1 MSGAFFC
8 EKNRAI
14 RLPKI
19 RAPRVMVKFS
29 DKTKTGAPRPYPDSR
44 AVKNASRLT
53 GIAYDESVLRV
64 AVALLFGL

>member
-8 EKNRAI
+8 EKNRDI

-19 RAPRVMVKFS
+19 SALRVMVKLR
-29 DKTKTGAPRPYPDSR
+29 DKTKIGAPRLYPDSR

-53 GIAYDESVLRV
+53 GMAHAESVLRG
-64 AVALLFGL
+64 AVAILVGL

>member
-8 EKNRAI
+8 EKNRDI

-19 RAPRVMVKFS
+19 SALSVIVKLS
-29 DKTKTGAPRPYPDSR
+29 DRTKIGAPKPYPDSR

-53 GIAYDESVLRV
+53 GMAQAESVLRG
-64 AVALLFGL
+64 AVADLGDL

>member
-8 EKNRAI
+8 EKNRDI

-19 RAPRVMVKFS
+19 SALNVIVKLR
-29 DKTKTGAPRPYPDSR
+29 DKTKIGAPRLYPDSR

-53 GIAYDESVLRV
+53 GMAHAESVLRG
-64 AVALLFGL
+64 AVAILVDL